1 MGVPLLIISLAIY
14 NIFVFLMPGFVWTD
28 EIAHFR
34 MKSEGEWGLTA
45 GDLMV
50 AGSILILAVEMVR
63 AGRGG
68 RSIVDHILST
78 LLFVGMMAEFVLV
91 KEAASTTFFL
101 LVLIS
106 FVDVTGGFA
115 TGIRKVHRGAPS
127 GVAEAPMR
135 AERSHPVPSPAHNVP
150 RFP

>member
-14 NIFVFLMPGFVWTD
+14 NILVFLMPGFVWTD

-45 GDLMV
+45 GDIMV

-91 KEAASTTFFL
+91 KEAAATTFFL
-101 LVLIS
+101 LLLIS

-115 TGIRKVHRGAPS
+115 TGIRKAHRGAPS
-127 GVAEAPMR
+127 GEAED
-135 AERSHPVPSPAHNVP
+135 AHAG
-150 RFP
+150 

>member
-45 GDLMV
+45 GDIMV

-115 TGIRKVHRGAPS
+115 MGIRRVHRGAPS
-127 GVAEAPMR
+127 GAENAEAGG
-135 AERSHPVPSPAHNVP
+135 
-150 RFP
+150 

>member
-14 NIFVFLMPGFVWTD
+14 NILVFLMPGFVWTD

-45 GDLMV
+45 GDIMV
-50 AGSILILAVEMVR
+50 AGSILILGVEMVR

-91 KEAASTTFFL
+91 KEAATTTFFL
-101 LVLIS
+101 LILIS

-115 TGIRKVHRGAPS
+115 TGIRKARRGAPS
-127 GVAEAPMR
+127 GET
-135 AERSHPVPSPAHNVP
+135 EDAHAS
-150 RFP
+150 

>member
-101 LVLIS
+101 LLLIS

-115 TGIRKVHRGAPS
+115 MGIRRGHRGAPS
-127 GVAEAPMR
+127 GAENAEAGG
-135 AERSHPVPSPAHNVP
+135 
-150 RFP
+150 